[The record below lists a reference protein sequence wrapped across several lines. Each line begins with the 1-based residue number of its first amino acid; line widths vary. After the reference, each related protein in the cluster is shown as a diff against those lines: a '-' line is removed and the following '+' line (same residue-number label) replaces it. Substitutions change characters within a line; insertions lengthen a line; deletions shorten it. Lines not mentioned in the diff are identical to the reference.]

1 MKQRILFCVRDF
13 NHGGIPKCL
22 QQLLLFID
30 RERYEV
36 DIFCGDQRGA
46 YRELLTNCNIIE
58 SNFLILLCL
67 MNYRKESGFT
77 RLLAI
82 VVKLVR
88 HLLLRFGVDIL
99 KLLLKREAGRRRGYS
114 AAIAYAEGFP
124 VDIVEWMECE
134 RKLLWIHS
142 NFQWKDASA
151 QDMISDSVL
160 SKFSTIV
167 CVANHIERS
176 FLELYPSAMGRTTT
190 LNNVMAD
197 REIVELAASQE
208 PLHPLFDNSGF
219 TMLSIGRIAY
229 PKDFDKIPKIVRLL
243 KEMGIEDI
251 KWYIIGPGPDAEVQL
266 VVDNIAKNKVENEV
280 VLLGAIMNPYQY
292 IKKSDLYVLTSQ
304 SEAYPTVI
312 NEAKI
317 LATPIVS
324 TAFNGVEEI
333 MSSEYGVIAPIDEL
347 HQAIYKMYS
356 DREYYAQCKANL
368 GLFKQDNEA
377 LLQHFYELIS

>member
-30 RERYEV
+30 RERYEIDV
-36 DIFCGDQRGA
+36 FCGDQRGA

-77 RLLAI
+77 R
-82 VVKLVR
+82 

-99 KLLLKREAGRRRGYS
+99 KLLLKREAKRRRGYS

-134 RKLLWIHS
+134 RKLLWIH
-142 NFQWKDASA
+142 NDYRWECARPIER
-151 QDMISDSVL
+151 ISDETL
-160 SKFSTIV
+160 LKFKHIV
-167 CVANHIERS
+167 CVSNHAIGAFLDIYPAAKGRVSALYNVIDDQAIKQLALKQEPD
-176 FLELYPSAMGRTTT
+176 LELFNTGKFKLVSVGRMSYQK
-190 LNNVMAD
+190 NFD
-197 REIVELAASQE
+197 RIPQIASELKALGVE
-208 PLHPLFDNSGF
+208 F
-219 TMLSIGRIAY
+219 TWFVVGA
-229 PKDFDKIPKIVRLL
+229 
-243 KEMGIEDI
+243 
-251 KWYIIGPGPDAEVQL
+251 GPDGEVQ
-266 VVDNIAKNKVENEV
+266 VVRDNIEKYGVEGDV
-280 VLLGAIMNPYQY
+280 ILLGSRNNPYPY
-292 IKKSDLYVLTSQ
+292 IAKSDLFVLTSRY
-304 SEAYPTVI
+304 ETYPTVI

-333 MSSEYGVIAPIDEL
+333 MSSEYGVIASIDEL

-368 GLFKQDNEA
+368 GAFKQDNEA
-377 LLQHFYELIS
+377 LLQHFYQLIS